1 MPIIRK
7 GGSGGFAVLQHK
19 RLRPYHFMSTVTFI
33 GGGSFGTALSTIV
46 AAKGCRVNIF
56 DIDKAHL
63 DRMEAARENTDFL
76 PGVKLVGDYHFYDD
90 NAEALKGADFV
101 VFAVPAQVFRPALK
115 SALPHIGEKALIMN
129 IAKGIEQKTLKR
141 MSEVAEEEGLDMDRY
156 VCISGPSHAE
166 EVGIGVPTAV
176 SVSSR
181 KVETADALADLFSTN
196 RFRIYNN
203 DDMLGMELAASVKNV
218 MAVGSGIIHGM
229 GFGDNTRAAMMT
241 RGIAEMARLGLA
253 MGAKESTFAG
263 LSGVGDMIV
272 TCTSMHS
279 RNFRCGRLIGQGMDP
294 EEARKSIGQ
303 VVEGMFTAEAAYE
316 LSKRVGV
323 EMPITEAIYNVIN
336 GKINVK
342 DALEALMGRPR
353 TSEGK

>member
-1 MPIIRK
+1 
-7 GGSGGFAVLQHK
+7 
-19 RLRPYHFMSTVTFI
+19 MSTVTFI
-33 GGGSFGTALSTIV
+33 GAGSFGTALSTIV

-63 DRMEAARENTDFL
+63 DRMEAAMENTDYL
-76 PGVKLVGDYHFYDD
+76 PGVKLVGDYHFYTD
-90 NAEALKGADFV
+90 NEAALKDADV
-101 VFAVPAQVFRPALK
+101 IVFSLPAQHFRSALK
-115 SALPHIGEKALIMN
+115 ASLPFIKH
-129 IAKGIEQKTLKR
+129 
-141 MSEVAEEEGLDMDRY
+141 
-156 VCISGPSHAE
+156 SGPSHAE

-181 KVETADALADLFSTN
+181 DPRTARSISDLFSTN
-196 RFRIYNN
+196 RFRIYTNT
-203 DDMLGMELAASVKNV
+203 DMLGMELAGSVKNV
-218 MAVGSGIIHGM
+218 MAVGSGIIDGM

-241 RGIAEMARLGLA
+241 RGIAEMTRLGMAL
-253 MGAKESTFAG
+253 GAKFETFAG

-294 EEARKSIGQ
+294 EEARKSIGM

-316 LSKRVGV
+316 LSKRADV

-336 GKINVK
+336 GSIKVE
-342 DALEALMGRPR
+342 DALETLMGRPR
-353 TSEGK
+353 KDEYKK